1 MCNRDSKWLLHKR
14 EAIRKMLR
22 VRFDE
27 KRDTTPLLDEY
38 YETIKELKDR
48 GIKTATRSGTVYL
61 RYNKAGTKESHQKII
76 KPSNDRKKFY
86 INIAWNSKTN
96 NIKIIQNYLKT
107 LKIKQVNAE
116 FSEFPDR
123 KEYIN
128 TYIYQG
134 TKSELNII
142 KSTVN
147 YLIETQRDNNIAI
160 Y

>member
-1 MCNRDSKWLLHKR
+1 MYNRDSKWLLHKR
-14 EAIRKMLR
+14 EAIREMLR

-27 KRDTTPLLDEY
+27 NQDTTHLLDEY
-38 YETIKELKDR
+38 YETIKELKDI
-48 GIKTATRSGTVYL
+48 GIKTVTRPGTAYL
-61 RYNKAGTKESHQKII
+61 KYQERFVKHTKKISEKI
-76 KPSNDRKKFY
+76 AHNKKFY

-96 NIKIIQNYLKT
+96 NIKIIQDYLKT
-107 LKIKQVNAE
+107 LKVKQVSTE

-134 TKSELNII
+134 TESELNII
-142 KSTVN
+142 KGTIN
-147 YLIETQRDNNIAI
+147 YLIENQRDNNMAV

>member
-1 MCNRDSKWLLHKR
+1 MYNRDSKWLLHKR
-14 EAIRKMLR
+14 EAIREMLR

-38 YETIKELKDR
+38 YETIKELKDI
-48 GIKTATRSGTVYL
+48 GIKTVTRSGTAYL
-61 RYNKAGTKESHQKII
+61 RYNKVSTKESHQKII
-76 KPSNDRKKFY
+76 KSSDDRKRLY

-96 NIKIIQNYLKT
+96 NIKIIQDYLKT
-107 LKIKQVNAE
+107 LKIKQGNSE

-128 TYIYQG
+128 TYIYYG
-134 TKSELNII
+134 TESELNII
-142 KSTVN
+142 KSTIN
-147 YLIETQRDNNIAI
+147 YLIETQRDNNIVI